1 MTGCA
6 PLSATR
12 RRGPRR
18 LDRAAQH
25 TDNVPRAA
33 GRSGRPAFAR
43 TVPEMTSR
51 QHPDNAIFREEADS
65 LGSVR
70 VPRDALYG
78 VQTQRAVENFA
89 ITGAAIRDYPEF
101 VESLAM
107 VKQSAAIAN
116 KGLGLLDPGKAD
128 AVIRACERII
138 AGEFHDQ
145 FVVDLIQGG
154 AGTSTN
160 MNANEVIANLALE
173 ILGQPRGRY
182 DLVSPLDDVNMSQS
196 TNDVYPTAARIA
208 VIRASQALRVAL
220 TGLVA
225 ALEAK
230 SKEFHDVIKLGRTQ
244 LQDAVPM
251 TLELEFQAFAVMM
264 AEDHDRLREFE
275 ALLAEVNLGG
285 TAIGTRINAPSGY
298 QSVVLAQLSRISGI
312 PVTPSKHLVEA
323 TSDPGAFVLAS
334 AMLKRLA
341 VKLSKIA
348 NDLRL
353 LNSGPAAG
361 LNEIN
366 LPKMQPGSSIMPG
379 KINPV
384 IPEAVNQAC
393 FEVMGNDVAI
403 TLAAQAGQLQLNAMQ
418 PLITYKLLESA
429 AVLRRAVVMFTHR
442 CIEGITANR
451 ERCREYVD
459 KSAAVAT
466 ILSPYVGY
474 AAAARVAKLA
484 LESNR
489 TVIDVVRAE
498 QLMDEAQLRKLL
510 SAENI
515 SRLADPG
522 NEG

>member
-1 MTGCA
+1 MK
-6 PLSATR
+6 SAQTP
-12 RRGPRR
+12 G
-18 LDRAAQH
+18 
-25 TDNVPRAA
+25 
-33 GRSGRPAFAR
+33 S
-43 TVPEMTSR
+43 ES
-51 QHPDNAIFREEADS
+51 FREEADS
-65 LGSVR
+65 IGTVR
-70 VPRDALYG
+70 VPRNALYG
-78 VQTQRAVENFA
+78 VQTQRAVENFP
-89 ITGAAIRDYPEF
+89 ITGVAIRHYPEF
-101 VESLAM
+101 VESFAM
-107 VKQSAAIAN
+107 VKQAAAIAN
-116 KGLGLLDPGKAD
+116 RGLGLLDPAKAD
-128 AVIRACERII
+128 AIIRACERII

-160 MNANEVIANLALE
+160 MNANEVIANLALD
-173 ILGQPRGRY
+173 ILGKARGRY
-182 DLVSPLDDVNMSQS
+182 DVLDPLDDVNMSQS

-208 VIRASQALRVAL
+208 IIRASQSLRVAL
-220 TGLVA
+220 RELAA
-225 ALEAK
+225 ALQAK

-264 AEDHDRLREFE
+264 TEDHDRLREFE
-275 ALLAEVNLGG
+275 SLLAEVNLGG
-285 TAIGTRINAPSGY
+285 TAIGTRINAPAGY
-298 QSVVLAQLSRISGI
+298 RALVLAQLAEISGI
-312 PVTPSKHLVEA
+312 KVIPSTHLVEA
-323 TSDPGAFVLAS
+323 TSDPGAFVLMS

-393 FEVMGNDVAI
+393 FEVMGNDVAL
-403 TLAAQAGQLQLNAMQ
+403 TLAAQAGQLQLNAMT
-418 PLITYKLLESA
+418 PLIVYKLLESA
-429 AVLRRAVVMFTHR
+429 AVLRRATVMFTHR

-451 ERCREYVD
+451 DRCREYVD

-466 ILSPYVGY
+466 VLSPYLGY
-474 AAAARVAKLA
+474 ATAARIAKLA

-489 TVIDVVRAE
+489 TVIDIVRAE
-498 QLMDEAQLRKLL
+498 KLMDEAQLQKLL

-522 NEG
+522 SED

>member
-1 MTGCA
+1 
-6 PLSATR
+6 
-12 RRGPRR
+12 
-18 LDRAAQH
+18 
-25 TDNVPRAA
+25 
-33 GRSGRPAFAR
+33 
-43 TVPEMTSR
+43 
-51 QHPDNAIFREEADS
+51 
-65 LGSVR
+65 
-70 VPRDALYG
+70 
-78 VQTQRAVENFA
+78 
-89 ITGAAIRDYPEF
+89 
-101 VESLAM
+101 
-107 VKQSAAIAN
+107 
-116 KGLGLLDPGKAD
+116 
-128 AVIRACERII
+128 
-138 AGEFHDQ
+138 
-145 FVVDLIQGG
+145 
-154 AGTSTN
+154 

-173 ILGQPRGRY
+173 ILGQPRGSY
-182 DLVSPLDDVNMSQS
+182 DVLSPLDDVNMSQS

-208 VIRASQALRVAL
+208 VIRASQALRRAL
-220 TGLVA
+220 TGLVT
-225 ALEAK
+225 ALQAK
-230 SKEFHDVIKLGRTQ
+230 SREFHDVIKLGRTQ

-264 AEDHDRLREFE
+264 TEDHDRLREFE
-275 ALLAEVNLGG
+275 LLLAEVNLGG
-285 TAIGTRINAPSGY
+285 TAIGTRINAPEGY
-298 QSVVLAQLSRISGI
+298 QPVVLAQLREISGVAVV
-312 PVTPSKHLVEA
+312 PASHLVEA
-323 TSDPGAFVLAS
+323 TSDPGAFVLVS

-403 TLAAQAGQLQLNAMQ
+403 TLAAQAGQLQLNAMT
-418 PLITYKLLESA
+418 PLIVYKLLASA
-429 AVLRRAVVMFTHR
+429 SVLRRAVVMFTVR

-466 ILSPYVGY
+466 ILSPYLGY
-474 AAAARVAKLA
+474 ETAARVAKLA

-489 TVIDVVRAE
+489 TVIEVVRAE
-498 QLMDEAQLRKLL
+498 KLMDEAQLGKLM

-515 SRLADPG
+515 SRLADPAG
-522 NEG
+522 ED

>member
-1 MTGCA
+1 MIST
-6 PLSATR
+6 PIPAT
-12 RRGPRR
+12 
-18 LDRAAQH
+18 
-25 TDNVPRAA
+25 A
-33 GRSGRPAFAR
+33 G
-43 TVPEMTSR
+43 
-51 QHPDNAIFREEADS
+51 FREEADS
-65 LGSVR
+65 LGTVR
-70 VPRDALYG
+70 VPADALYG
-78 VQTQRAVENFA
+78 VQTQRALENFPL
-89 ITGAAIRDYPEF
+89 TGATIRDYPEF
-101 VESLAM
+101 VESFAM
-107 VKQSAAIAN
+107 VKQAAAIAN
-116 KGLGLLDPGKAD
+116 KGLGLLDPVKAD
-128 AVIRACERII
+128 AIIRACERII

-173 ILGQPRGRY
+173 ILGRPRGSY
-182 DLVSPLDDVNMSQS
+182 DVLSPLDDVNMSQS

-208 VIRASQALRVAL
+208 IIRASQALRGAL
-220 TGLVA
+220 QGLAA

-264 AEDHDRLREFE
+264 TEDHDRLREFE

-298 QSVVLAQLSRISGI
+298 QPVVLAQLRQISGVAVV
-312 PVTPSKHLVEA
+312 PASHLVEA
-323 TSDPGAFVLAS
+323 TSDPGAFVLVS

-403 TLAAQAGQLQLNAMQ
+403 TLAAQAGQLQLNAMT
-418 PLITYKLLESA
+418 PLIVYKLLASA

-466 ILSPYVGY
+466 ILSPYLGY
-474 AAAARVAKLA
+474 EAAARVAKLA

-489 TVIDVVRAE
+489 TVIEVVRAE
-498 QLMDEAQLRKLL
+498 KLMDEAQLGRLL
-510 SAENI
+510 SAESI

-522 NEG
+522 GED